1 MDPVDESPS
10 NQNIHAALTLR
21 KSTVEMGWAATP
33 AISNQINEKE
43 IHFALESHDNL
54 VIAYM

>member
-1 MDPVDESPS
+1 
-10 NQNIHAALTLR
+10 
-21 KSTVEMGWAATP
+21 MGWAATP